1 MNSSHQQDMPQD
13 ALVQHSDGTQPIP
26 GAKPFMSPYLAGM
39 GLGLVLLTSFL
50 VMGKGLGASGGFGR
64 LGALF
69 VNRIAPDHI
78 VRLEHAKGLVTS
90 EVPLMK
96 DGLVFALLGIAIGG
110 FLSALANKR
119 VARFGTVERGP
130 QSSRALRLTM
140 ALIGGVFMGF
150 AARMA
155 RGCTSGQ
162 ALSGGAML
170 SLGSWAF
177 MICVF
182 AGGFGFA
189 WFVRRQWR

>member
-1 MNSSHQQDMPQD
+1 M
-13 ALVQHSDGTQPIP
+13 
-26 GAKPFMSPYLAGM
+26 
-39 GLGLVLLTSFL
+39 
-50 VMGKGLGASGGFGR
+50 
-64 LGALF
+64 
-69 VNRIAPDHI
+69 
-78 VRLEHAKGLVTS
+78 
-90 EVPLMK
+90 
-96 DGLVFALLGIAIGG
+96 VFALLGVAIGG
-110 FLSALANKR
+110 FLSALSNKR
-119 VARFGTVERGP
+119 VAPFGTVERGP
-130 QSSRALRLTM
+130 QSSRTLRLTM

-182 AGGFGFA
+182 AGGFGLA